1 MRSVTETE
9 REETVMPPT
18 DDVLLAKL
26 DEIFQDVLEDD
37 ELKLSPE
44 TTAKDV
50 DNWDSLNHVRLMLT
64 VEKSFGVK
72 FSASEIGRLKN
83 IGGLIKLVKDKLP
96 Q

>member
-1 MRSVTETE
+1 
-9 REETVMPPT
+9 MPPT

-26 DEIFQDVLEDD
+26 VEIFQDVLEDD
-37 ELKLSPE
+37 ELKLSAE

-50 DNWDSLNHVRLMLT
+50 DDWDSLNHVRLILT

-83 IGGLIKLVKDKLP
+83 IGDLIKLVQEKWP

>member
-1 MRSVTETE
+1 
-9 REETVMPPT
+9 MPPT

-83 IGGLIKLVKDKLP
+83 IGGLIKLVQDKWP